1 MKNIIQFAL
10 VIIIAGGAGFGLQRY
25 IQQDDRQLAPII
37 PNAVNENV
45 IGKTRPAFELID
57 TNEKLRNIDEWNGK
71 VLLVNFWATWCPP
84 CKKEMPAFIELQ
96 EQYSA
101 QGFQVIGLAIDD
113 MESVK
118 DFVDTLGVNYPALIA
133 DYSGIELSR
142 EYGNNIG
149 ALPFSVFVGRDGKI
163 LLTKTGELSKKQ
175 VEDIILPLLKQE
187 TIGSN

>member
-37 PNAVNENV
+37 PKAVNSNI
-45 IGKTRPAFELID
+45 IGTTRPPFELHD
-57 TNEKLRNIDEWNGK
+57 TEGELRNISEWNGK
-71 VLLVNFWATWCPP
+71 VLLINFWATWCPP

-96 EQYSA
+96 DEYSA
-101 QGFQVIGLAIDD
+101 QGFQVIGVAIDD
-113 MESVK
+113 MESVN

-133 DYSGIELSR
+133 EYAGIELSR
-142 EYGNNIG
+142 EYGNHIG

-163 LLTKTGELSKKQ
+163 TLTRTGELSKKQ

-187 TIGSN
+187 PSS

>member
-37 PNAVNENV
+37 PKAVNKNI
-45 IGKTRPAFELID
+45 IGTTRPVFELID
-57 TNEKLRNIDEWNGK
+57 TNKNLRNIDEWNGK
-71 VLLVNFWATWCPP
+71 VLLINFWATWCPP

-101 QGFQVIGLAIDD
+101 QGFQVIGIAIDD
-113 MESVK
+113 MESVSE
-118 DFVDTLGVNYPALIA
+118 FVDTLGVNYPALIA
-133 DYSGIELSR
+133 DYAGIELSR
-142 EYGNNIG
+142 EYGNHIG

-163 LLTKTGELSKKQ
+163 ISTKTGELSKKQ
-175 VEDIILPLLKQE
+175 VEDIILPLLEPE
-187 TIGSN
+187 TVSQ

>member
-25 IQQDDRQLAPII
+25 IQQDEHQLAPII
-37 PNAVNENV
+37 PQAVNNNV
-45 IGKTRPAFELID
+45 IGTIRPAFELID

-96 EQYSA
+96 EQYSN

-113 MESVK
+113 IDSVK

-142 EYGNNIG
+142 KYGNNIG

-163 LLTKTGELSKKQ
+163 LSTKTGELSKKQ
-175 VEDIILPLLKQE
+175 VEDIILPLIKQE
-187 TIGSN
+187 TVSP

>member
-10 VIIIAGGAGFGLQRY
+10 VVIIAGGAGFGLQRY

-37 PNAVNENV
+37 PKAVNHNI
-45 IGKTRPAFELID
+45 IGTTRPTFELTD
-57 TNEKLRNIDEWNGK
+57 TEGELRNINEWDGK
-71 VLLVNFWATWCPP
+71 ILLVNFWATWCPP

-101 QGFQVIGLAIDD
+101 QGFQVIGVAIDD
-113 MESVK
+113 MDSVS

-133 DYSGIELSR
+133 DYAGTELSR
-142 EYGNNIG
+142 EYGNHIG
-149 ALPFSVFVGRDGKI
+149 ALPFSVFVGRDSKI
-163 LLTKTGELSKKQ
+163 ISTKTGELSKKQ

-187 TIGSN
+187 ISSE